1 MDYKKNNINK
11 TFFIIISLTL
21 LYSCTNSLKENLVGF
36 IENNCK
42 FENNVG
48 CRLDLNMFIKE
59 KFNRIYIFGE
69 TTTNEEISKII
80 GVKYKG
86 NYISDSKY
94 RIIVLMNN
102 RIVFEEDFE
111 EDLFEFDHSDKKIF
125 HGLIYRAY
133 NTSKFEIVR
142 IENNKGHLFYK
153 LKSRYSKNK

>member
-1 MDYKKNNINK
+1 MDYKANNINK
-11 TFFIIISLTL
+11 AFFFIVLLTF
-21 LYSCTNSLKENLVGF
+21 LYSCTNSLKENLVSF

-48 CRLDLNMFIKE
+48 CILDLNIFIKE

-80 GVKYKG
+80 GVKYEG

-111 EDLFEFDHSDKKIF
+111 EDLFEFDRSDKKIF
-125 HGLIYRAY
+125 HGLVYRDY

-142 IENNKGHLFYK
+142 IGKNKTHLFYK
-153 LKSRYSKNK
+153 LKPILR